1 MIVVKRA
8 DTFEKFADRVNFQI
22 TGHDIDNVVGGFDL
36 LRQFGRGN
44 RHGNTYRN
52 RISGHY
58 PNGAATIL
66 TKEFLR
72 GSANGRISS
81 ANDLGGGRDPI
92 PRDAIRS
99 GGRGRSEDGLCVRCR
114 D

>member
-8 DTFEKFADRVNFQI
+8 DTFEEFANRMDLQI
-22 TGHDIDNVVGGFDL
+22 AGHDIDNVVGGFNL
-36 LRQFGRGN
+36 LRQFGRGY

-72 GSANGRISS
+72 GCASGRISS
-81 ANDLGGGRDPI
+81 ANDLGGGRVPI